1 MRNRKEAYQLQRN
14 RATTNVSVLLRMFL
28 RRPLVVDKLN
38 KMQMYTL

>member
-14 RATTNVSVLLRMFL
+14 RATTTVSVLLRMFL
-28 RRPLVVDKLN
+28 MVVVDKLN